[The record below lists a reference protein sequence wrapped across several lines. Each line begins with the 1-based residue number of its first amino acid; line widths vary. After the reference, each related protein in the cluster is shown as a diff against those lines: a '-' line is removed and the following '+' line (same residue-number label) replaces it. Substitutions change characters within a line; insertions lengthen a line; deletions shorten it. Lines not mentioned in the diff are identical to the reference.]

1 MASALEPAALD
12 QLFRS
17 ARTFNEWRETPVDER
32 VVKELYDLLKWGPT
46 SANSCPARFVWVRSS
61 EEKSQLASLAMD
73 KNRPKIL
80 AAPLTVIIGNDLDF
94 PEMLPKLFPDR
105 GEMMRQTF
113 RQPGLREITA
123 MRNGTLQGG
132 YLIIAARA
140 LGLDCGPMSGFDN
153 AAVDQAFFAGTRI
166 QSNFICCLGYG
177 KPNSAFPRNPRLSF
191 EEAGR
196 FA

>member
-1 MASALEPAALD
+1 MRNAISSESLD
-12 QLFRS
+12 QIFRT
-17 ARTFNEWRETPVDER
+17 ARTYNGWSDTPVDEGIVR
-32 VVKELYDLLKWGPT
+32 DLYDLLKWGPT

-61 EEKSQLASLAMD
+61 EGKAQLAGLAAE

-80 AAPLTVIIGNDLDF
+80 EAPLTVIIGNDLDF
-94 PEMLPKLFPDR
+94 PNQFPKLLPYNAETAQKAFAEPALAE
-105 GEMMRQTF
+105 G
-113 RQPGLREITA
+113 TA
-123 MRNGTLQGG
+123 MRNGSLQGA

-153 AAVDQAFFAGTRI
+153 AGVDQAFFAGTRI
-166 QSNFICCLGYG
+166 KSNFICSLGYR
-177 KPNSAFPRNPRLSF
+177 KPCSPLPRNTRLTF